1 MRRARAA
8 VVMAATAALAAC
20 AGGSPGVTGL
30 PAAPS
35 TAASALDAPT
45 SASPAPS
52 HPASLRPATHA
63 ASTRP
68 ASTPR
73 TAATRATHVRRPA
86 ATTPRTSAARSPV
99 DHLNGVGNAQQVI
112 EVAAS
117 GYGTSY
123 ATLTAYEKR
132 ASGWVR
138 VFGPWS
144 ARIGVNGFAPSGQKR
159 EGDGRTPSGSY
170 GFSFF
175 FGVNAQPSGIHYSWR
190 HAYTYDVWDDDP
202 SSSRY
207 NLWTDTRTSSAGRSP
222 EPMHNQPS
230 YNYAAVIAYNT
241 ARTPGLGSA
250 IFFHV
255 SHGSG
260 TAGCVAIPQTE
271 LLSAL
276 RWLNPAKSPRIIMGT
291 TSAITH

>member
-1 MRRARAA
+1 M
-8 VVMAATAALAAC
+8 
-20 AGGSPGVTGL
+20 
-30 PAAPS
+30 
-35 TAASALDAPT
+35 
-45 SASPAPS
+45 
-52 HPASLRPATHA
+52 
-63 ASTRP
+63 
-68 ASTPR
+68 
-73 TAATRATHVRRPA
+73 
-86 ATTPRTSAARSPV
+86 
-99 DHLNGVGNAQQVI
+99 I

-138 VFGPWS
+138 GFGPWS

-175 FGVNAQPSGIHYSWR
+175 FGVNAEPSGIHYSWR

-202 SSSRY
+202 SSPRY
-207 NLWTDTRTSSAGRSP
+207 NLWTDTRTSSAGSSP

-241 ARTPGLGSA
+241 ARTPGMGSA

-260 TAGCVAIPQTE
+260 TAGCVAIPQSE